1 MKKLIGILGIVML
14 FNVAGCATKESV
26 QAELDPMGRPHH

>member
-14 FNVAGCATKESV
+14 LNVRGCATNESA
-26 QAELDPMGRPHH
+26 QIELYPMGRPHH